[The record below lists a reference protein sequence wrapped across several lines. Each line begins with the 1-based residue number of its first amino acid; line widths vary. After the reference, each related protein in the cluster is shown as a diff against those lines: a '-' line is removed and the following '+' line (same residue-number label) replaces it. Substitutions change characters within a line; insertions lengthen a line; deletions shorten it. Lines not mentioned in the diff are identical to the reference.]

1 MTFTLYGFPFLGG
14 FAIGASSV
22 VAPIYISE
30 IAPPKVSWRLAA
42 SFQLNIVAGIL
53 FAYLSNTYYKVW
65 WRK

>member
-1 MTFTLYGFPFLGG
+1 MVFRFFGG

-30 IAPPKVSWRLAA
+30 IAPPKYRGRLDA
-42 SFQLNIVAGIL
+42 SFQLNIVAGICLLIYQL
-53 FAYLSNTYYKVW
+53 FIARCG